1 MDFRHEWKHVITF
14 GDLLA
19 LRSRLGA
26 VMETDRH
33 AVGGKYVIRSI
44 YFDDLNDSVL
54 REKTDGVNDR
64 EKFRLRYYN
73 GDAGWILLE
82 KKSRTGGLCSK
93 ERAEVSLEEVNR
105 ILKGDLPASDAG
117 TPGEK
122 PLLQE
127 LCMKMTC
134 RGLRPKTIVEYTR
147 IPFVYTPGNVR
158 VTLDYRLR
166 TGLCSTDFLDPQ
178 SVTVPGTRTAAFSK
192 YAACRIYD

>member
-1 MDFRHEWKHVITF
+1 MDFRHEWKHAITF

-122 PLLQE
+122 TLLQE